1 MNYRFTCNWT
11 DDFSLRERLL
21 RTFFKPAG
29 MNLVVE
35 ANHDVLI
42 AINQDGMLSHIPY
55 YTPTNTYCFTME
67 PSWSPNLRL
76 DSKSFNR
83 IYTHV
88 EGRWPNAVNIPTM
101 LPYQLLESKEELI
114 RSTPLKT
121 KKLSFVVSMK
131 RGNKMYAFRLALA
144 LKLLKTSLDFDL
156 YGHGW
161 PVGLD
166 ERIKGPV
173 SSKSQALAAYA
184 YSICIENSREK
195 NYVTEKITDCFLTG
209 TIPIYLGCP
218 NIQDIYDEQS
228 YHLLEPDQ
236 AVSCIEAIVQGDTRK
251 NPYIA
256 RDQYFAK
263 YDLLQY
269 VAANLR

>member
-1 MNYRFTCNWT
+1 
-11 DDFSLRERLL
+11 
-21 RTFFKPAG
+21 

-35 ANHDVLI
+35 ESHDVLI
-42 AINQDGMLSHIPY
+42 AINQDAMLSQIPHY
-55 YTPTNTYCFTME
+55 IPTNTYCFTME

-83 IYTHV
+83 IYTHL

-101 LPYQLLESKEELI
+101 LPYQLVESKDELI
-114 RSTPLKT
+114 RSKPLKT

-161 PVGLD
+161 PAGLD
-166 ERIKGPV
+166 KRIKGPV
-173 SSKSQALAAYA
+173 SSKSQALAAYT

-218 NIQDIYDEQS
+218 NIQDVYDQQS

-263 YDLLQY
+263 YDLLKY
-269 VAANLR
+269 VAATLG